1 MIRSIMADMGIIWGA
16 ISGVYGVSVMDIW
29 TVFRDPKYN
38 PSLIETI
45 KSRGFIGTLMDGGL
59 TGRSIRGIRPTP
71 FPKQGPKGHIQ
82 GPYHDG
88 RNTPYWPFLGT
99 DLDPQK
105 RCFKGV
111 KSLPARQE

>member
-1 MIRSIMADMGIIWGA
+1 
-16 ISGVYGVSVMDIW
+16 MDLW

-38 PSLIETI
+38 PSLIDTI

-59 TGRSIRGIRPTP
+59 TGRSIRGIRPSS
-71 FPKQGPKGHIQ
+71 FPLPGHKGHIQ

-99 DLDPQK
+99 DLTLQ
-105 RCFKGV
+105 KGV
-111 KSLPARQE
+111 IWGSNSLPARQE